1 MSQILHQQYIVI
13 GFVFGHDCIRL
24 RNNAQLWCD
33 FRIKAGF
40 TFKDSS
46 GSEHAANHGVLSRDL
61 TDDVFGTRS
70 TRIGDFETAN
80 FAHESDSGTHVLGF
94 D

>member
-40 TFKDSS
+40 TFEYSS
-46 GSEHAANHGVLSRDL
+46 RSEHAANGGVLGRNL
-61 TDDVFGTRS
+61 ANNVFGTRS
-70 TRIGDFETAN
+70 TGVSHFETTN
-80 FAHESDSGTHVLGF
+80 FAHEADTSTHVLGL